1 MYRVGVLPVNQMIGR
16 WGVRGGVFAV
26 MALVA
31 QIAAAQLLTIEEAQK
46 ISKTTGRPILA
57 MAGSKT

>member
-1 MYRVGVLPVNQMIGR
+1 MGR
-16 WGVRGGVFAV
+16 WGVGGGLFAV
-26 MALVA
+26 VA
-31 QIAAAQLLTIEEAQK
+31 FATQIAAAQLLTIEEAQK